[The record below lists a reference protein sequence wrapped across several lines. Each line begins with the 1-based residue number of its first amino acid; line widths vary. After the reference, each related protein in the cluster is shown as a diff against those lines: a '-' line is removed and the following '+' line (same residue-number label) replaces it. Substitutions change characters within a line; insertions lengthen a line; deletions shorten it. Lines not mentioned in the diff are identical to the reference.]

1 MIYFLPCTMN
11 QEKNQIVLEVS
22 LDENKI
28 PSQITWLAQ
37 DGPEAGIKQEVK
49 AFLLSLY
56 DGSNRDTLKIDLWTK
71 DFQVHEMN
79 QMIYFTLKSL
89 SETYLNATGNK
100 ELATDMRR
108 FSDYFAEKSQPK
120 ENE

>member
-1 MIYFLPCTMN
+1 MIYFLPCTMI

-120 ENE
+120 EN

>member
-1 MIYFLPCTMN
+1 MI

-37 DGPEAGIKQEVK
+37 DGPDAGSKQEVK

-56 DGSNRDTLKIDLWTK
+56 DGAHRDTLKIDLWTK

-120 ENE
+120 ES